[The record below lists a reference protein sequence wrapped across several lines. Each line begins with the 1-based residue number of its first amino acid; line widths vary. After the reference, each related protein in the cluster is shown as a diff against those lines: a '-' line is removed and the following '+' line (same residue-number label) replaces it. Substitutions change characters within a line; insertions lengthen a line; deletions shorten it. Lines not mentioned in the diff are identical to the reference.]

1 MKLPRRKFLHLAAG
15 AVALPV
21 MPRIARAQAYPT
33 RPVRWIVGFAAGGV
47 VDIYARLLGQWL
59 SDRLGRPFIIENRV
73 GAGSNIATEAVVK
86 AAPDGYTLG
95 SITVTNAIN
104 ATLYDKLGFN
114 IVRDITPIASFSRGP
129 GVIVVKPSFLA
140 KTVPELIAYA
150 KANPSKVN
158 MASPGIG
165 TTHHVYG
172 ELFKG
177 MAGVDMLHVPYRGY
191 PQALTDLLAGSMD
204 VMFDNI
210 PTSIE
215 HIRAGKLRAL
225 AVTGTTR
232 WEALPNI
239 PTVSDF
245 VPGYEAIG
253 WQGLCAPPNT
263 PMEIV
268 GKLNMEINAGLAN
281 LSIRA
286 RIAEMGGMPR
296 PMTASDFG
304 KIIATETEKWA
315 KVIRAADIKPE

>member
-1 MKLPRRKFLHLAAG
+1 
-15 AVALPV
+15 
-21 MPRIARAQAYPT
+21 
-33 RPVRWIVGFAAGGV
+33 
-47 VDIYARLLGQWL
+47 
-59 SDRLGRPFIIENRV
+59 
-73 GAGSNIATEAVVK
+73 
-86 AAPDGYTLG
+86 
-95 SITVTNAIN
+95 
-104 ATLYDKLGFN
+104 
-114 IVRDITPIASFSRGP
+114 
-129 GVIVVKPSFLA
+129 
-140 KTVPELIAYA
+140 
-150 KANPSKVN
+150 
-158 MASPGIG
+158 
-165 TTHHVYG
+165 
-172 ELFKG
+172 
-177 MAGVDMLHVPYRGY
+177 
-191 PQALTDLLAGSMD
+191 MD